1 MSKSVDDLRI
11 VSVTCPDEATALAI
25 ARLVVDR
32 RLAACVN
39 IVPGL
44 ISIYRWQGAVQRDSE
59 LLLILKTASTLY
71 PRLEARL
78 RELHPYQ
85 VPEIIALPIQ
95 AGLPAYLDWI
105 AASTAVDAPT

>member
-1 MSKSVDDLRI
+1 MDILLVLTTLPDRAQAEALGAALVD
-11 VSVTCPDEATALAI
+11 
-25 ARLVVDR
+25 ARH
-32 RLAACVN
+32 AACATVL
-39 IVPGL
+39 PGAR
-44 ISIYRWQGAVQRDSE
+44 SIYRWQGAVQRDSE

>member
-1 MSKSVDDLRI
+1 MSLSPLI
-11 VSVTCPDEATALAI
+11 ILCTCPDRTTAERI
-25 ARLVVDR
+25 AETVVSE